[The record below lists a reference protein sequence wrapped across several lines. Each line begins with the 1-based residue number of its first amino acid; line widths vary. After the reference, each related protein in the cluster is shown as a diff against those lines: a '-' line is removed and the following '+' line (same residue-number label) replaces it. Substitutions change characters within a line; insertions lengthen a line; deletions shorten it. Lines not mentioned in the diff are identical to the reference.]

1 MKFFTTFNP
10 ARFLVQLFLI
20 LIIIGTI
27 LLSLPISTTKGISFV
42 DALYTATSAVCVT
55 GLIVKNTE
63 EDFTLFGKIVILIL
77 IQIGGLGYMTIT
89 TILILLFRQRTSF
102 RDMFLIKEQA
112 GITTFKNF
120 RYFLFDVARVVF
132 IFEGIGAILLFLYF
146 YFFYKMPIKP
156 SIFHALFHSVSA
168 FCNAGFS
175 SFGTNLSI
183 FANHIFVPL
192 VIAFLFISGGLGFI
206 VWSDLYWTYLK
217 GKNPKISLHT
227 KIVLLTTFFLIILGT
242 FLIYLL
248 EYYNT
253 LKDFPI
259 LNKIIISFF
268 HAVTPRT
275 AGFNLISV
283 GNFSYA
289 TMIIVMLLMFIG
301 ASPGGTGGG
310 IKTTTFFVGLLFP
323 FYFLKRTLP
332 ERFFKRKLPME
343 VIEKS
348 IAIIILSL
356 ILIFL
361 SSFFI
366 TLIEKNM
373 NFIEIIFEIL
383 SAFGT
388 VGLSCGSKINNLLSL
403 SYDFSNFSKII
414 IIIVMF
420 FGRLGVLNI
429 LRLFIKEKREHIDFL
444 EEEISVG

>member
-1 MKFFTTFNP
+1 MKFFTTFSP
-10 ARFLVQLFLI
+10 AKFLI
-20 LIIIGTI
+20 QFFLISIIIGS
-27 LLSLPISTTKGISFV
+27 LLLYLPISTTKGISYI

-63 EDFTLFGKIVILIL
+63 EDFTLFGKIIILIL
-77 IQIGGLGYMTIT
+77 IQLGGLGYMTIT
-89 TILILLFRQRTSF
+89 TILILLFRQKASF
-102 RDMFLIKEQA
+102 RDMFLVREQA

-146 YFFYKMPIKP
+146 YFFQRMPLKP
-156 SIFHALFHSVSA
+156 SIFHSIFHSVSA

-183 FANHIFVPL
+183 FAYHIFVPL

-206 VWSDLYWTYLK
+206 VWSDIYWTYLK
-217 GKNPKISLHT
+217 RRNSHISLHT
-227 KIVLLTTFFLIILGT
+227 KLVLLITFFLILLGT
-242 FLIYLL
+242 FIIYLL
-248 EYYNT
+248 EFNNT
-253 LKDFPI
+253 LKDFPL

-283 GNFSYA
+283 GNFHYA

-310 IKTTTFFVGLLFP
+310 IKTTTFLVVLLYP
-323 FYFLKRTLP
+323 FYFLKGTLQ
-332 ERFFKRKLPME
+332 EKLFKRKLPISVM
-343 VIEKS
+343 EKS

-356 ILIFL
+356 MLIFI
-361 SSFFI
+361 SSFLI
-366 TLIEKNM
+366 ILIEKSA
-373 NFIEIIFEIL
+373 NFIEILFEIL

-388 VGLSCGSKINNLLSL
+388 VGLSCGSKINNLVSL
-403 SYDFSNFSKII
+403 SYDFSNISKIVI
-414 IIIVMF
+414 ILVML
-420 FGRLGVLNI
+420 FGRVGIINI
-429 LRLFIKEKREHIDFL
+429 LRLFIKERREHIDFP